1 MAAINSLGIGS
12 GVLTSDIIDQLRA
25 VDESNIIKPL
35 ENKITLANQKE
46 DAYKLLS
53 SLMTTFKTSAYTL
66 DGDNLYL
73 ARSVTGNTDALTVTA
88 EAGADVQS
96 FNITNIDKAE
106 KDVWNSGVISDTTV
120 AFQTAAGT
128 LDIGIGIDTFTINYT
143 VASTLDEIRDS
154 INNTA
159 GAKVTASILEVGANQ
174 FELVITAD
182 NVNEFITFNDSNA
195 AVQQVDTVTL
205 ADTALADGDEF
216 SLTINGFTANY
227 VASVTG
233 GDDINTVND
242 ALKALMD
249 AHDFGSG
256 AGNDFTISASVGSVQ
271 TITAQTAGTSFTS
284 SATVVNDPSASATM
298 SSVHTTANLYQA
310 LNLNNIQV
318 AEAATFDYN
327 GISITRS
334 TNEIS
339 DLINGVTLTLN
350 QNQAVGDSANIKIA
364 QNDTSISSEMSI
376 FVNSYNNL
384 ITNLQDMT
392 KSSRETGAVGIFQ
405 GESFVKSISR
415 ELSALIFQVDDSGK
429 SLVDYGIDVDRYGIM
444 SLDVDVFANKFV
456 TEPEAMELFFS
467 GNATTD
473 GVFTKLNDKMNEY
486 TGYKK
491 LLSNFSDQLD
501 DRKDALVS
509 QYDKLKA
516 SLDSRYEIMT
526 KRFIAYDAMIS
537 RINFQFS
544 SLQMM
549 IDAEANKNN

>member
-1 MAAINSLGIGS
+1 MATISSLGIGS
-12 GVLTSDIIDQLRA
+12 KVLTSDVIDQLRA
-25 VDESNIIKPL
+25 VDESTIIKPL

-88 EAGADVQS
+88 AAGADVQS
-96 FNITNIDKAE
+96 FNITNINKAE
-106 KDVWNSGVISDTTV
+106 KDVWNSAVIADTTV

-128 LDIGIGIDTFTINYT
+128 LDIGVGIDTFTINYT
-143 VASTLDEIRDS
+143 AASTLDEIRDS

-159 GAKVTASILEVGANQ
+159 GAKMTASILEVGANQ

-182 NVNEFITFNDSNA
+182 NVNESITFNDSNT
-195 AVQQVDTVTL
+195 AVKQLDTVTIANPVAL
-205 ADTALADGDEF
+205 GDTFTWSDGTNSITLSD
-216 SLTINGFTANY
+216 
-227 VASVTG
+227 
-233 GDDINTVND
+233 
-242 ALKALMD
+242 
-249 AHDFGSG
+249 G
-256 AGNDFTISASVGSVQ
+256 AGLTSGDS
-271 TITAQTAGTSFTS
+271 TITAGGKIAAAINADPTLSTLYTATDNLDGTFSIEAKTAGTAFTGVLSGSLIS
-284 SATVVNDPSASATM
+284 SEVVTTPNAESL
-298 SSVHTTANLYQA
+298 SSA
-310 LNLNNIQV
+310 LNLNNIQ
-318 AEAATFDYN
+318 AAKAATFDYN

-334 TNEIS
+334 TNDIS

-350 QNQAVGDSANIKIA
+350 QNQAVTDSANIKIA
-364 QNDTSISSEMSI
+364 QNSTSISSEMSI
-376 FVNSYNNL
+376 FVNSYNSL

-392 KSSRETGAVGIFQ
+392 KSSRATGAVGIFQ

-415 ELSALIFQVDDSGK
+415 ELSALILQVDSSGK
-429 SLVDYGIDVDRYGIM
+429 SLIDYGIDVDRYGAM
-444 SLDVDVFANKFV
+444 SLDVDIFANKFV
-456 TEPEAMELFFS
+456 TDPKAMELFFS

-473 GVFTKLNDKMNEY
+473 GVFTKLNNKMSEY

-501 DRKDALVS
+501 DRKNALVS

-537 RINFQFS
+537 KINFQFS

-549 IDAEANKNN
+549 INAEANKNN